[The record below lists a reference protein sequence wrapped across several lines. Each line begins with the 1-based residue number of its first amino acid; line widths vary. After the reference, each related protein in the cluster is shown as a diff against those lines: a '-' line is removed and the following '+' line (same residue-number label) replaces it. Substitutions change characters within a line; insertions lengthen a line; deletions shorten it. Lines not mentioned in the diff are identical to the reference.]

1 MCVRESSVFFCGWGG
16 GKMLSLYRSVI
27 WCHVA
32 GAGGLTNLV
41 TRVLIVQECS
51 TVRFL
56 RVGGQL
62 NY

>member
-1 MCVRESSVFFCGWGG
+1 
-16 GKMLSLYRSVI
+16 MLSLYRSII
-27 WCHVA
+27 WCHVG

-51 TVRFL
+51 RVCFL

>member
-1 MCVRESSVFFCGWGG
+1 MGRGEDVVFV
-16 GKMLSLYRSVI
+16 SSVI

-51 TVRFL
+51 RVRFL